1 MSIMN
6 SGGGYFTLED
16 SNTGSRVK
24 LYIPT
29 CAGVPSGNIAF
40 QSLKNI
46 FDNEVISWT
55 NLRWAETSYTTNKRI
70 PHRNQQNM
78 PRRAVNFTNSSY
90 CVGYDHQQ
98 TMLTNRHA
106 GGLKLDYD
114 FMYYIGDRNGA
125 NDETTWTFYFV
136 KRDGTRS
143 TNYIEIR
150 LQFNSPYGNVSID
163 NTQTSVATVLSYP
176 YNAPVTYTTTY
187 YAYLQYRLNGS
198 GIWTG
203 FEQMVYSGVNDNI
216 YSIFLVSQFA
226 NSDYSIKI
234 SDGTLD
240 AQPYVET
247 AWDNSYSHYNLHS
260 KGAIWRVQSASMSTA
275 TNAGLWKNLYK
286 NPDLFQETRPY
297 AEMETKQ
304 FENTSGA
311 YDFTTDSIEL
321 DSVPTDSVTG
331 SMVHCYNVDAQNLA
345 DLHTKLFTDSF
356 IQNLVN
362 AVNKPMD
369 CILKLHM
376 LPVDV
381 GGVND
386 TIVLGNLDTG
396 IATLGKYSRF
406 IEYNCGNISNK
417 LEQPFGLSA
426 DYNTEYE
433 LFLPFVNMVKLNV
446 DDVINATLNVK
457 YRIDILTGDF
467 VVIVTTT
474 KYNSKDNP
482 YTAIVYHSCGN
493 MSADIPI
500 TSGGYNALGVVM
512 GGIGVASSVA
522 GLATAA
528 ATATGGLCVP
538 AMVGGALGIAGSS
551 VGAMNSLV
559 NQHYSFAGGIGGI
572 GALMGHKTPFLKV
585 TFPNV
590 ALTSGSLYNHFVGM
604 PSMFDANI
612 GSFSGFN
619 AFSNFNL
626 TFGTVTE
633 RENMRTLLNNGV
645 YVYGGSATPT
655 TTSGDIVFLNNTSDD
670 RTIGK
675 TFTNV
680 AVKNGSYRSTVDLL
694 NLTIDMEMT
703 ATEFDMSNY
712 VYIGDLNR
720 FYFIKSKTILK
731 DGLYR
736 LQLSCDTLQTFANE
750 LKNTRALC
758 TRSESMYDSHLMDS
772 MLPIDNNPIVCYENF
787 AYGFDKSDSGE
798 SVILVTI

>member
-16 SNTGSRVK
+16 SNTGARVK
-24 LYIPT
+24 YYIPT
-29 CAGVPSGNIAF
+29 CATPVTTPTSF
-40 QSLKNI
+40 LSLKNV
-46 FDNEVISWT
+46 FDNEMISFIMP
-55 NLRWAETSYTTNKRI
+55 NWAGNSYTTNKRI

-78 PRRAVNFTNSSY
+78 PQRAVNLLSSSPSY
-90 CVGYDHQQ
+90 ADIR
-98 TMLTNRHA
+98 TMLTNRNA

-114 FMYYIGDRNGA
+114 LFYYIGDRNGA
-125 NDETTWTFYFV
+125 YDETSWRFYFI
-136 KRDGTRS
+136 KKDGTRS
-143 TNYIEIR
+143 TNYIDFE
-150 LQFNSPYGNVSID
+150 LQFAKPYGNNAINNAYS
-163 NTQTSVATVLSYP
+163 SVATVLSYP
-176 YNAPVTYTTTY
+176 YNTPITYTTVY
-187 YAYLQYRLNGS
+187 YAYIRYKING
-198 GIWTG
+198 TG
-203 FEQMVYSGVNDNI
+203 GWDNTQQLVYSAVNDNMYHI
-216 YSIFLVSQFA
+216 MLTQNDLNLPYAL
-226 NSDYSIKI
+226 KI
-234 SDGTLD
+234 SDSTLG
-240 AQPYVET
+240 AQPYVESIL
-247 AWDNSYSHYNLHS
+247 DNTYTHYNIKSLTAYYNIRLFNMAVAS
-260 KGAIWRVQSASMSTA
+260 KAST
-275 TNAGLWKNLYK
+275 WKSLYK

-297 AEMETKQ
+297 AEMQTKE

-321 DSVPTDSVTG
+321 DTLPSDSVTG
-331 SMVHCYNVDAQNLA
+331 SMVHCYNVDAQNLS

-376 LPVDV
+376 LPIDV

-396 IATLGKYSRF
+396 ISTLAKYSRF

-474 KYNSKDNP
+474 KYNSKGNP

-512 GGIGVASSVA
+512 GGIGTAASVA

-538 AMVGGALGIAGSS
+538 AMVGGALGIAGSA
-551 VGAMNSLV
+551 VGATNSML

-612 GSFSGFN
+612 GSFSGYN

-626 TFGTVTE
+626 TFGNVTE

-645 YVYGGSATPT
+645 YVYNGSAKPT

-694 NLTIDMEMT
+694 NITIDMEMT
-703 ATEFDMSNY
+703 ATEFDMANY
-712 VYIGDLNR
+712 VYIGDLDR

-736 LQLSCDTLQTFANE
+736 LNLSCDTLQTFASE

-772 MLPIDNNPIVCYENF
+772 MLPVDNNPIVCYENF